1 MAPKRAFLKCSL
13 TFRSMKNYLFLM
25 YVSDFNMRS
34 IKVIEDARFQN
45 QYIITLLEMTT
56 VLLDVRIVLV
66 FTAIVECV

>member
-13 TFRSMKNYLFLM
+13 TFRSMKNYLFLI
-25 YVSDFNMRS
+25 YVSDFTMWS
-34 IKVIEDARFQN
+34 IEVIEDARFQN

>member
-13 TFRSMKNYLFLM
+13 TFRSMKNYLFLI
-25 YVSDFNMRS
+25 YVSDFTMRS
-34 IKVIEDARFQN
+34 IEVIEEARFQN

-66 FTAIVECV
+66 FTAIVESV